1 MRPSQREYRH
11 IPSLQLSISA
21 AVWLGRNDRLNMDL
35 GLRGRQ
41 ALLSGA
47 SRGLGHA
54 GAFALARE
62 GVDVTLVARKRD
74 VLEKAGA
81 EIAAATG
88 VKVATVAADI
98 TTGAGRAAAL
108 AACPEPDILL
118 NNADGPA
125 PGDFRDWPRDEW
137 IAALDAMMLSPIEM
151 MRLTVDGMMTRGFGR
166 IINIVSRSV
175 KMAQLEL
182 GLSNG
187 ARSGLVGFVAG
198 LARQTVAHNVTIN
211 NLLPGIFD
219 SDAQRTHVR
228 AMLETT
234 GKTFE
239 ELWRAR
245 AEANPARRYGRPDE
259 LGAYCAFLCSQ
270 HAGFITGQNLLIDG
284 GSYPGTY

>member
-1 MRPSQREYRH
+1 
-11 IPSLQLSISA
+11 
-21 AVWLGRNDRLNMDL
+21 MDL
-35 GLRGRQ
+35 GIRGKK
-41 ALLSGA
+41 ALLTGA
-47 SRGLGHA
+47 SRGLGKA
-54 GAFALARE
+54 CAFALAQE
-62 GVDVTLVARKRD
+62 GVEVTIVARTREP
-74 VLEKAGA
+74 LEKTGA
-81 EIAAATG
+81 EIAAAAD
-88 VKVATVAADI
+88 VKVTTVVGDI
-98 TTGAGRAAAL
+98 TTSDGRTAAL
-108 AACPEPDILL
+108 KACPQPDILL
-118 NNADGPA
+118 NNADGPL
-125 PGDFRDWPRDEW
+125 PGDFRNWSRETW

-175 KMAQLEL
+175 KIPQLEL

-219 SDAQRTHVR
+219 SNAQRQHVR
-228 AMLETT
+228 GLLETT
-234 GKTFE
+234 GKSFD
-239 ELWRAR
+239 ELWQAR
-245 AEANPARRYGRPDE
+245 AEANPAKRYGRPAE